1 MTTYVK
7 TDKTNY
13 KNYIVI
19 NEDKVIFYSID
30 NLGRRSEEKTENI
43 NRINFDMIKKL
54 GYKLEG

>member
-1 MTTYVK
+1 MITYVK
-7 TDKTNY
+7 IDKTNY

-19 NEDKVIFYSID
+19 NEDKAIFYSID
-30 NLGRRSEEKTENI
+30 NLGRKSEEKMENI